1 LSYRS
6 RSLQTVYLPWQEGFF
21 PALFLRSLPVV
32 AGRGISLRFF
42 STARRGLFHLPRARI
57 LMLLMI
63 TPPIACG
70 RREGIVFEI
79 LIGVWLLVGSF
90 LPKAKFYPGR
100 LGTKQILPLIKP
112 SWIPRLFIMAAGLAA
127 ILNGVWRIRH
137 H

>member
-1 LSYRS
+1 LSPPNALNGHS
-6 RSLQTVYLPWQEGFF
+6 ACLPQAGAKQAVYLPWRVEESPFAFFPPLVEGFF
-21 PALFLRSLPVV
+21 TCQERESW
-32 AGRGISLRFF
+32 
-42 STARRGLFHLPRARI
+42 
-57 LMLLMI
+57 MLLMI

-70 RREGIVFEI
+70 THEGIVFEI

-100 LGTKQILPLIKP
+100 LGTKQILPPIKP

-127 ILNGVWRIRH
+127 ILDGVWRIRH